1 MVFVVFVVFLWFF
14 CGFCAKTTKTT
25 RNPGF
30 ASGKSNK
37 PLSLESIKVQYGNP
51 NSEEGPSLNLY

>member
-1 MVFVVFVVFLWFF
+1 VVFLWFF